1 LLTENELGRYI
12 DERLTKSAFR
22 LELLDRYD
30 ADSEREDFSCF
41 MRGEPIA
48 SLAARRPW
56 LDRLRA
62 EADSG
67 ILNQRVHV
75 LHTPLSDYLRFEC
88 EWGYVYNAGA
98 GEDIRI
104 IDLAEQDLP
113 DGLTDHDFWLVDDT
127 HAIRMHYTG
136 GGQFAGA
143 EPATAAELKRY
154 LGAWETAVAA
164 SVPFPDWWNRHTEE
178 WREYRTA

>member
-1 LLTENELGRYI
+1 MLTENELGKYI

-30 ADSEREDFSCF
+30 AVSEREDFARF

-48 SLAARRPW
+48 SLAQRRPW

-62 EADSG
+62 EAAAG

-75 LHTPLSDYLRFEC
+75 VQTPLTDYLRFEC
-88 EWGYVYNAGA
+88 EWGYVYNADA

-113 DGLTDHDFWLVDDT
+113 AGLTDHDFWLVDDA
-127 HAIRMHYTG
+127 HAIRMLYNG
-136 GGQFAGA
+136 GGGFVGA
-143 EPATAAELKRY
+143 EPADSADLRSY
-154 LGAWETAVAA
+154 LGAWGAAVAA
-164 SVPFPDWWNRHTEE
+164 SVPFFDWWNRHTEE
-178 WREYRTA
+178 WREHRRA